1 MTHTTITIVISVIFS
16 ILAVVYFLLRRAIN
30 KHSIVRIDH
39 GSEST
44 VEIRENKQSW
54 TPTILGIA
62 IVVAIIAIVTLTSFD
77 CINYT
82 R

>member
-1 MTHTTITIVISVIFS
+1 MNTLNVILSIVFAVLS
-16 ILAVVYFLLRRAIN
+16 VVYFFMRRAVN

-39 GSEST
+39 GREST
-44 VEIRENKQSW
+44 VVIRENKQSW

-62 IVVAIIAIVTLTSFD
+62 IVVAIIALVTLTSFD